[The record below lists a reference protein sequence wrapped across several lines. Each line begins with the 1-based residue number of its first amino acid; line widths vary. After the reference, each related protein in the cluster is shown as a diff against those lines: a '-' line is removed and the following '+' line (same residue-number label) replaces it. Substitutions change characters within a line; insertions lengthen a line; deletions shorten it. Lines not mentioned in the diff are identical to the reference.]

1 MAKLGAD
8 TDELHAF
15 TTLHLG
21 WDEDLGRLLLGSGR
35 LVDDLLAPPASAHA
49 GAGLRDVLNRL
60 DRVQR
65 QCIEVDGEPGHRAI
79 RFDAASDG
87 TAARRRSRRVGGIR
101 FRYAARRT
109 GTDDVLRYA
118 TLAAIDAVAPLMR
131 ALRSGDRGEVEEAIR
146 KLWNEFGGKGSTR
159 YKLLFAQALFRRLP
173 PEAVVRI
180 TELLDHKA
188 TGRLDLKSRE
198 LHIWSRM
205 FARATRAKGGIGPR
219 LRNVLIRRAR
229 DGTFAHADVVV
240 LLTCFY
246 PEQVSGP
253 WRGIAAAISL
263 GDEGRGL
270 GGNER
275 IMVSLLRNNAAAQ
288 RWFWLWGERFGTI
301 TAGNANDFYIRKII
315 AGQMSRHSKEVVNA
329 LDVGTRQ
336 GARYGALIKEIVAAG
351 EAGRTRLLKVG
362 GGLIRELEASV
373 REFPEEEKGWVSMK
387 RAGAFWH
394 WVIAGFAENDEK
406 SNRVRGLLA
415 ETIGSI
421 GSSFGPPG
429 VQIVTGLVLTPALK
443 ALFGS
448 SREADK
454 RKAEVLAAVY
464 PSILKGILASST
476 GARFRRVHPELFR
489 DGRVVGLNATLKVL
503 SSVNVG
509 DGGPSEAVRFAADK
523 KLRNFLASMG
533 GD

>member
-1 MAKLGAD
+1 M
-8 TDELHAF
+8 
-15 TTLHLG
+15 
-21 WDEDLGRLLLGSGR
+21 
-35 LVDDLLAPPASAHA
+35 
-49 GAGLRDVLNRL
+49 LNRL

-87 TAARRRSRRVGGIR
+87 TAARRRSRRIGGLR

-109 GTDDVLRYA
+109 GTDDVARFA
-118 TLAAIDAVAPLMR
+118 TRAAIDAVAPLLR
-131 ALRSGDRGEVEEAIR
+131 ALRSGDRGDMEEAIR
-146 KLWNEFGGKGSTR
+146 KLWGEFGDKGSTR

-173 PEAVVRI
+173 PAAVVKI
-180 TELLDHKA
+180 TKLLDHNA

-229 DGTFAHADVVV
+229 DRTFAHADVVV

-263 GDEGRGL
+263 GDKGRGL

-275 IMVSLLRNNAAAQ
+275 IIASLLRNDAAAQ
-288 RWFWLWGERFGTI
+288 RWFWLWGERFRTI
-301 TAGNANDFYIRKII
+301 TARNVNDVYIRKII
-315 AGQMSRHSKEVVNA
+315 AGQMSRRSKEVVNA
-329 LDVGTRQ
+329 LVALDPEGRRR
-336 GARYGALIKEIVAAG
+336 GARYGALIKEIVAGG
-351 EAGRTRLLKVG
+351 EAGRTRLLNLG
-362 GGLIRELEASV
+362 GRLIKDLEAIV
-373 REFPEEEKGWVSMK
+373 RKHPTSALDLQ

-415 ETIGSI
+415 DTVGSI
-421 GSSFGPPG
+421 ASSFGPTG
-429 VQIVTGLVLTPALK
+429 VQIVTGLVVTPALA

-464 PSILKGILASST
+464 PSILKGILASSK
-476 GARFRRVHPELFR
+476 GAQFRRVHPELFR
-489 DGRVVGLNATLKVL
+489 DGRVVDLKATLKVL
-503 SSVNVG
+503 SSVNAES
-509 DGGPSEAVRFAADK
+509 GGPSDDVRQAADRELAK
-523 KLRNFLASMG
+523 FLASMRG
-533 GD
+533 TERRPGALDGTESSAV